1 LLVAAGVVI
10 GLLIHGDVASTPSAA
25 GDVEGSGVAATETRD
40 VAPFGAVDLAGSNN
54 VTIRVG
60 GKQSVVVSADDNLLD
75 RVTARVE
82 GGTLVIATTP
92 GNMSTRSPMS
102 VDVTVPALDALTL
115 SGSGTVVAEGIDA
128 QRFRVSLPGSG
139 VLRAGGR
146 AMTLEVGLSG
156 SGDAQL
162 ETLVAKDVDAVLGGS
177 GRIVVTATN
186 SLTADVPGSGAIFY
200 RGDPAQ
206 VATNVTGSGVVMRG

>member
-1 LLVAAGVVI
+1 
-10 GLLIHGDVASTPSAA
+10 
-25 GDVEGSGVAATETRD
+25 
-40 VAPFGAVDLAGSNN
+40 
-54 VTIRVG
+54 
-60 GKQSVVVSADDNLLD
+60 
-75 RVTARVE
+75 
-82 GGTLVIATTP
+82 
-92 GNMSTRSPMS
+92 MS